1 MSKITVLLA
10 DDHVLVRNGI
20 KAMLEADEDIIVV
33 GEADNGVQAVER
45 VQELQPDLAVM
56 DIRMPEMNGLEACE
70 ALTGKLGHTKVV
82 MLSMHDTED
91 YVLQSLRVGAW
102 GYLLKDTDRAEFIKA
117 LKQINNGARYY
128 SGAVSNILA
137 NQLLGGVAAK
147 PQKSIASASENAPSE
162 AYGLSKREKQI
173 LGMVINS
180 KHNKDIADL
189 LGKSIRTIE
198 THRFNIMKKLG
209 VNNAVDMV
217 NKAVKENLV

>member
-1 MSKITVLLA
+1 MGKITVLLA

-56 DIRMPEMNGLEACE
+56 DIRMPKMNGLEACE

-117 LKQINNGARYY
+117 LKQINNGVRYY

-137 NQLLGGVAAK
+137 NQLIGGGAQ
-147 PQKSIASASENAPSE
+147 PQKNMASTAESISSE

-173 LGMVINS
+173 LSMVINS

-189 LGKSIRTIE
+189 LGKSVRTIE